1 MSLKL
6 RCLAP
11 TLGICNYA
19 FEKSDLKA
27 VRNMPNML
35 FRLRARL
42 QNSNEAKLSLQ
53 VAEHEIEK
61 HDFVCTNFCF
71 RQMGEKQKNKQ
82 KCFRKFW
89 NEP

>member
-6 RCLAP
+6 RFLAP
-11 TLGICNYA
+11 TLGICNNA

-42 QNSNEAKLSLQ
+42 QNSNEAKFDDF
-53 VAEHEIEK
+53 EK
-61 HDFVCTNFCF
+61 
-71 RQMGEKQKNKQ
+71 
-82 KCFRKFW
+82 
-89 NEP
+89 

>member
-6 RCLAP
+6 RFLAP

-42 QNSNEAKLSLQ
+42 QNSNEAKFDDL
-53 VAEHEIEK
+53 EK
-61 HDFVCTNFCF
+61 
-71 RQMGEKQKNKQ
+71 
-82 KCFRKFW
+82 
-89 NEP
+89 